1 MRTLAALLLILPLL
15 LAGCDDSDAP
25 ASKSGAKPGG
35 EILKAHSALF
45 EKEVF
50 NPADGIY
57 VAVGYGLAN
66 SIMIEGDDGVII
78 VDTME
83 GKAQASEVLA
93 AFRKITTKP
102 VEAIIL
108 THNHT
113 DHIYGARVFA
123 EGRDVPVYAHSSTGF
138 YIDKIVNVL
147 VNAIYA
153 RSMRMFGSLLPPSEV
168 VNAGIG
174 PSLNVDTT
182 DLGLM
187 RPTVVFDDELEVE
200 IAGIELKLV
209 HAPGETEDQLF
220 VWLPKL
226 KALLPGDN
234 IYQSFPNL
242 YTIRGTAY
250 RDVMKWVRSLDT
262 MRLLEAEVLVPSHTR
277 PLTGAKRI
285 DGVLLAYR
293 DAIQYVHDQTVRG
306 INRGLGPDE
315 LVEFVRLPDHLA
327 AHPWLVEHYGTVAWS
342 VRSVFSGYLGWFGGD
357 GAELEPLSPKERA
370 SRLAAAFEAAASLPD
385 QARAAFEAGDY
396 QWAAEL
402 ARHWLTSEPESGD
415 AKDLLAAALEAKAKD
430 HINPNALHWYLTQA
444 RELRG
449 DLEVG
454 KPVTS
459 NLSDEILDTLPI
471 SAFMAGMTTR
481 LKAEDALELDTVVQF
496 DFQDIG
502 RSFTVHVRRG
512 VAALAERASKDPD
525 VRIKTTAAT
534 WKRLA
539 TRKRNPAMAFA
550 AGEVEVDGG
559 IIEVVKF
566 LGLFER

>member
-1 MRTLAALLLILPLL
+1 MKKLAALVLIVPLM
-15 LAGCDDSDAP
+15 LAGCDETEAP
-25 ASKSGAKPGG
+25 KSTSGSRPGG
-35 EILKAHSALF
+35 DVLKAHSALF
-45 EKEVF
+45 KKEVIS
-50 NPADGIY
+50 PVDGVH
-57 VAVGYGLAN
+57 VAIGYGLAN

-83 GKAQASEVLA
+83 GKAQAREVLA
-93 AFRKITTKP
+93 AFRRITHKP
-102 VEAIIL
+102 VKAIVL

-113 DHIYGARVFA
+113 DHIYGASVFA
-123 EGRDVPVYAHSSTGF
+123 EGRDVPVYAHRTTGF

-147 VNAIYA
+147 VNSIYA
-153 RSMRMFGSLLPPSEV
+153 RSMRMFGPLLPPAAV

-174 PSLNVDTT
+174 PALNVDTT

-187 RPTVVFDDELEVE
+187 RPSVVFDDELEVE
-200 IAGIELKLV
+200 IAGIRLKLV

-220 VWLPKL
+220 VWLPEREI
-226 KALLPGDN
+226 LLPGDN
-234 IYQSFPNL
+234 IYQTFPNL

-250 RDVMKWVRSLDT
+250 RDVMKWVRSLDK
-262 MRLLEAEVLVPSHTR
+262 MRELRPEVLVPSHTR
-277 PLTGAKRI
+277 PLTGADQI
-285 DGVLLAYR
+285 DGVLLSYR

-306 INRGLGPDE
+306 MNRGLGPDD
-315 LVEFVRLPDHLA
+315 LVDFVQLPDHLA
-327 AHPWLVEHYGTVAWS
+327 SHPWLIEHYGTVAWS

-357 GAELEPLSPKERA
+357 GVDLEPLRPRERSA
-370 SRLAAAFEAAASLPD
+370 RLVQAFRTSTPLPD
-385 QARAAFEAGDY
+385 QARAAYDRGDF

-402 ARHWLTSEPESGD
+402 ARHWLNTEPDSDD
-415 AKDLLAAALEAKAKD
+415 AKKLLASALESKAED

-444 RELRG
+444 GELRG

-471 SAFMAGMTTR
+471 GAFMAGMTTR

-502 RSFTVHVRRG
+502 QSFTVHVRRG
-512 VAALAERASKDPD
+512 VAALAGRAADNPD
-525 VRIKTTAAT
+525 VLIKTTAAT

-539 TRKRNPAMAFA
+539 TQKRNPAMAFA
-550 AGEVEVDGG
+550 AGEVDVDGG

-566 LGLFER
+566 LTLFER